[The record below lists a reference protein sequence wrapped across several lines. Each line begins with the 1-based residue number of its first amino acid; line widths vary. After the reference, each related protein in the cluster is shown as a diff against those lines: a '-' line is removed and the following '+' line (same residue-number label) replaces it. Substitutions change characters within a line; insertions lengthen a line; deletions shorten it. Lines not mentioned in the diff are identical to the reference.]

1 MALQSVDVL
10 IKEHRAVERVLENL
24 EGLIDDFLTNP
35 EVPDAAKQ
43 ELGEI
48 SDYLARD
55 LVLHIQKEDQG
66 LFPALGKF
74 LPANEGPI
82 AVMLHEHREIDH
94 THHELAQGIAELDQH
109 PSVNGKAAAQIRDH
123 GRWLI
128 QELRAHL
135 FKEERVLFPF
145 AEKCLSEEDDRQ
157 ILRTFDSLAGVGQQ
171 STVDS

>member
-1 MALQSVDVL
+1 MALRSVDVL
-10 IKEHRAVERVLENL
+10 IQEHRAVERVLETL

-43 ELGEI
+43 ELGEV

-74 LPANEGPI
+74 LPTNEGPI
-82 AVMLHEHREIDH
+82 AVMLHEHREIDQ
-94 THHELAQGIAELDQH
+94 THQELAQGIAELEQH
-109 PSVNGKAAAQIRDH
+109 PSVGGKAAAQIRDH
-123 GRWLI
+123 GRCLI

-135 FKEERVLFPF
+135 YKEERVLFPF
-145 AEKCLSEEDDRQ
+145 AETCLGEEDDRE
-157 ILRTFDSLAGVGQQ
+157 ILRKFDSLAVGSRQ
-171 STVDS
+171 SAVNI